1 MNTKSQNKISQLIKA
16 FSRSLIAG
24 FLLSLIAL
32 LLFAFIL
39 YTFGGS
45 QKILSIGVILIYIIS
60 TFVTGY
66 LCGHMMQ
73 NRKFIWGSLVG
84 LSYFLILLLISLCF
98 PKGDSVSSTNTF
110 TVLILCVASSTIGGM
125 LA

>member
-1 MNTKSQNKISQLIKA
+1 MNTKSQNKMSQPVKA

-24 FLLSLIAL
+24 FLLSLIL
-32 LLFAFIL
+32 LLFFALIL
-39 YTFGGS
+39 YAVGGS
-45 QKILSIGVILIYIIS
+45 QKILSIGIIIIYIIS

-73 NRKFIWGSLVG
+73 NRKFIWGCLVG

-98 PKGDSVSSTNTF
+98 PKGDTVSATNAF